1 MRVTPV
7 LPHIQEALLEDS
19 SPRIEPT
26 GVVLFRRGQPA
37 FGIFLVRT
45 GSVSLQF
52 DCTCAMP
59 LDSTAGPGSILGL
72 PATLSGSAYSL
83 TAVTQEQCH
92 LAFIERN
99 RLLEILR
106 NNTELCMELLGVLGE
121 EVISARDV
129 ICGVPTRRHRT
140 S

>member
-1 MRVTPV
+1 MRVAPAF
-7 LPHIQEALLEDS
+7 PHIQESLLQES
-19 SPRIEPT
+19 SPRVEPA
-26 GVVLFRRGQPA
+26 GVVLFRRDQPA

-45 GSVSLQF
+45 GSVSLHF
-52 DCTCAMP
+52 DCTCKAA

-83 TAVTQEQCH
+83 TAVTQEESH
-92 LAFIERN
+92 LAFIERE

-106 NNTELCMELLGVLGE
+106 NNTELCLELLGVLGE

-140 S
+140 T